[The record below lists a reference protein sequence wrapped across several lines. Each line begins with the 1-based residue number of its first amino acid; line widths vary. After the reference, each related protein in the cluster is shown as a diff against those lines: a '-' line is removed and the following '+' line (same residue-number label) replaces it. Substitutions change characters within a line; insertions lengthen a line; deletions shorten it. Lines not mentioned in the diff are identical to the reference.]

1 MRYESR
7 EELIS
12 PQLEDVV
19 GENTTSVILQGLRKY
34 VQYEIRVLA
43 YTRMGD
49 GVLSTP
55 EVIVRT
61 DEDGG
66 LTVAVAYKSY

>member
-12 PQLEDVV
+12 PQLEEVV

-49 GVLSTP
+49 GVLSSP
-55 EVIVRT
+55 EVVVRT
-61 DEDGG
+61 DEDGR
-66 LTVAVAYKSY
+66 LTVMVAY